1 MSIFDSF
8 ERKHD
13 YLVCVDSDGCVMDTM
28 NCKHFHCFGPC
39 MVTEWGLEEWKEE
52 ILDRWNVINLF
63 SMTRG
68 INRFKGLAMALGEI
82 DKQYKPITGI
92 AALQH
97 WADTAPALS
106 NDAVAK
112 MAAEATDADAKLV
125 FEKAL
130 SWSKAV
136 NTAIVKLDESLKVP
150 YNGAKEGLAAAHTFA
165 DVAMVSSA
173 NRDAVE
179 EEWGKFGLLEHT
191 DIVLAQDVGSKA
203 ACIKEMLKF
212 GYDVNKVVMIGDAPG
227 DCDAAEKNGVHYY
240 PILVNH
246 EKESWD
252 EAIAVAFGKLMGRSQ
267 TFIGAVVGNLQC
279 FIQLHNGSVDCLGPV
294 QSLGQH
300 QLGIGVFRSGRSLG
314 STVVGQSR
322 SGISPVDQCIHT
334 GNFGILAVDLLQCHG
349 QSLETVDAAGHGEQV
364 DDIPAVQNLI
374 LPLFQ
379 APLGDHTGTEAVK
392 MLAIHGVHDAAVR
405 VYTDQVVVLSFK
417 GIKNRHS
424 YTFPAITY
432 GYRTCRSMRRW
443 GQCP

>member
-39 MVTEWGLEEWKEE
+39 MVTEWGLEAWKEE

-82 DKQYKPITGI
+82 NEKYKPITGI
-92 AALQH
+92 AALQY

-112 MAAEATDADAKLV
+112 AAADATDADTKLV
-125 FEKAL
+125 LEKAL

-136 NTAIVKLDESLKVP
+136 NAAIVELDEALKVP
-150 YNGAKEGLAAAHTFA
+150 YDGAKEGLAAAHTFA

-212 GYDVNKVVMIGDAPG
+212 GYDLDKVVMIGDAPG
-227 DCDAAEKNGVHYY
+227 DCDAAEKNGVYYY

-252 EAIAVAFGKLMGRSQ
+252 EAISVAFGKLRDGEYPDY
-267 TFIGAVVGNLQC
+267 GAKKKQEFLKNL
-279 FIQLHNGSVDCLGPV
+279 GG
-294 QSLGQH
+294 
-300 QLGIGVFRSGRSLG
+300 
-314 STVVGQSR
+314 
-322 SGISPVDQCIHT
+322 
-334 GNFGILAVDLLQCHG
+334 
-349 QSLETVDAAGHGEQV
+349 
-364 DDIPAVQNLI
+364 
-374 LPLFQ
+374 
-379 APLGDHTGTEAVK
+379 
-392 MLAIHGVHDAAVR
+392 
-405 VYTDQVVVLSFK
+405 
-417 GIKNRHS
+417 
-424 YTFPAITY
+424 
-432 GYRTCRSMRRW
+432 
-443 GQCP
+443 

>member
-1 MSIFDSF
+1 MSIFDTF

-39 MVTEWGLEEWKEE
+39 MIAEWGLEAWKEE
-52 ILDRWNVINLF
+52 LLARWNEVNLF

-68 INRFKGLAMALGEI
+68 INRFKALAICLEEI
-82 DKQYKPITGI
+82 DKEKMPITGI
-92 AALQH
+92 AALVH
-97 WADTAPALS
+97 WAQTAPALS
-106 NDAVAK
+106 NDGVAK
-112 MAAEATDADAKLV
+112 AAAEAADPDAKLV

-136 NTAIVKLDESLKVP
+136 NAAIVELDEALKIP
-150 YNGAKEGLAAAHTFA
+150 YAGAKEGLAAAHAFA

-212 GYDVNKVVMIGDAPG
+212 GYDLDKVVMVGDAPG

-252 EAIAVAFGKLMGRSQ
+252 EAISVAFGKLQS
-267 TFIGAVVGNLQC
+267 GAYAQYGAEKKQAFL
-279 FIQLHNGSVDCLGPV
+279 
-294 QSLGQH
+294 
-300 QLGIGVFRSGRSLG
+300 
-314 STVVGQSR
+314 
-322 SGISPVDQCIHT
+322 
-334 GNFGILAVDLLQCHG
+334 
-349 QSLETVDAAGHGEQV
+349 
-364 DDIPAVQNLI
+364 QNL
-374 LPLFQ
+374 
-379 APLGDHTGTEAVK
+379 GG
-392 MLAIHGVHDAAVR
+392 
-405 VYTDQVVVLSFK
+405 
-417 GIKNRHS
+417 
-424 YTFPAITY
+424 
-432 GYRTCRSMRRW
+432 
-443 GQCP
+443 

>member
-8 ERKHD
+8 EKKHE

-39 MVTEWGLEEWKEE
+39 MVTEWGLEEWKDE
-52 ILDRWNVINLF
+52 ILARWNVINLF

-82 DKQYKPITGI
+82 DKQYKPIPGV

-106 NDAVAK
+106 NDGVVKA
-112 MAAEATDADAKLV
+112 AAEAQDEEAKAI
-125 FEKAL
+125 FAKAL

-136 NTAIVKLDESLKVP
+136 NAAIVELDETLKVP
-150 YNGAKEGLAAAHTFA
+150 YDGAKEGLAAAHEFA

-179 EEWGKFGLLEHT
+179 EEWGKFGLLDHT

-212 GYDVNKVVMIGDAPG
+212 GYDLDKVVMIGDAPG

-252 EAIAVAFGKLMGRSQ
+252 EAIAVAYGKLQSGEYAAY
-267 TFIGAVVGNLQC
+267 GAEMKQK
-279 FIQLHNGSVDCLGPV
+279 FLHNLG
-294 QSLGQH
+294 G
-300 QLGIGVFRSGRSLG
+300 
-314 STVVGQSR
+314 
-322 SGISPVDQCIHT
+322 
-334 GNFGILAVDLLQCHG
+334 
-349 QSLETVDAAGHGEQV
+349 
-364 DDIPAVQNLI
+364 
-374 LPLFQ
+374 
-379 APLGDHTGTEAVK
+379 
-392 MLAIHGVHDAAVR
+392 
-405 VYTDQVVVLSFK
+405 
-417 GIKNRHS
+417 
-424 YTFPAITY
+424 
-432 GYRTCRSMRRW
+432 
-443 GQCP
+443 

>member
-39 MVTEWGLEEWKEE
+39 MVAEWGLEEWKDA
-52 ILDRWNVINLF
+52 ILERWNVINLF

-82 DKQYKPITGI
+82 DKQYKPIAGI

-97 WADTAPALS
+97 WVDVAPALS
-106 NDAVAK
+106 NDGVAK
-112 MAAEATDADAKLV
+112 AAAEATDAEAKLV

-136 NTAIVKLDESLKVP
+136 NAAIVKLDESLKVP
-150 YNGAKEGLAAAHTFA
+150 YAGAKEGLAAAHAFA

-212 GYDVNKVVMIGDAPG
+212 GYDIDKVVMVGDAPG

-252 EAIAVAFGKLMGRSQ
+252 EAIAVAFSKL
-267 TFIGAVVGNLQC
+267 
-279 FIQLHNGSVDCLGPV
+279 
-294 QSLGQH
+294 
-300 QLGIGVFRSGRSLG
+300 RSGDYAEYGAQKKKEFL
-314 STVVGQSR
+314 
-322 SGISPVDQCIHT
+322 
-334 GNFGILAVDLLQCHG
+334 
-349 QSLETVDAAGHGEQV
+349 
-364 DDIPAVQNLI
+364 QNL
-374 LPLFQ
+374 
-379 APLGDHTGTEAVK
+379 GG
-392 MLAIHGVHDAAVR
+392 
-405 VYTDQVVVLSFK
+405 
-417 GIKNRHS
+417 
-424 YTFPAITY
+424 
-432 GYRTCRSMRRW
+432 
-443 GQCP
+443 

>member
-39 MVTEWGLEEWKEE
+39 MVTEWGLEEWKDA
-52 ILDRWNVINLF
+52 ILDRWNAINLF

-82 DKQYKPITGI
+82 DKQYKTITGI
-92 AALQH
+92 ATLQH

-112 MAAEATDADAKLV
+112 MAAEAEDADAKLV

-136 NTAIVKLDESLKVP
+136 NAAIVELDEALKVP
-150 YNGAKEGLAAAHTFA
+150 YNGAYEGLAAAHRFA

-212 GYDVNKVVMIGDAPG
+212 GYDVNKVVMVGDAPG

-252 EAIAVAFGKLMGRSQ
+252 EAIAVAFGKLQSGEYASY
-267 TFIGAVVGNLQC
+267 GAEKKKEFL
-279 FIQLHNGSVDCLGPV
+279 
-294 QSLGQH
+294 
-300 QLGIGVFRSGRSLG
+300 
-314 STVVGQSR
+314 
-322 SGISPVDQCIHT
+322 
-334 GNFGILAVDLLQCHG
+334 
-349 QSLETVDAAGHGEQV
+349 
-364 DDIPAVQNLI
+364 QNL
-374 LPLFQ
+374 
-379 APLGDHTGTEAVK
+379 GG
-392 MLAIHGVHDAAVR
+392 
-405 VYTDQVVVLSFK
+405 
-417 GIKNRHS
+417 
-424 YTFPAITY
+424 
-432 GYRTCRSMRRW
+432 
-443 GQCP
+443 